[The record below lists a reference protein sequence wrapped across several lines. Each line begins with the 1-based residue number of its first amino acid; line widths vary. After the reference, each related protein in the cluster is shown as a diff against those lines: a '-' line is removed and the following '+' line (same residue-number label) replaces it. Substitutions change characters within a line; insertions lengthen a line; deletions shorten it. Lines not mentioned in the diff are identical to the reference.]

1 MTTQIRPKLLLLLLI
16 IGIAFLPIGESFAVD
31 AGSMSNMTNLCVN
44 CDLDNDNDD
53 VACDIDNN
61 CVAANSCTGSFT
73 AYESTFITSIEH
85 WLNASTA
92 PAPDNHRENQF
103 ESPSIGPLYR
113 PPIT

>member
-1 MTTQIRPKLLLLLLI
+1 MTIQLRPKLLLLLLV
-16 IGIAFLPIGESFAVD
+16 IGIAFLPIGESFA
-31 AGSMSNMTNLCVN
+31 AATESMNDMTHFCVN
-44 CDLDNDNDD
+44 CELDNSKDD

-61 CVAANSCTGSFT
+61 CVAANSCTNSFT

-85 WLNASTA
+85 WLNASPA